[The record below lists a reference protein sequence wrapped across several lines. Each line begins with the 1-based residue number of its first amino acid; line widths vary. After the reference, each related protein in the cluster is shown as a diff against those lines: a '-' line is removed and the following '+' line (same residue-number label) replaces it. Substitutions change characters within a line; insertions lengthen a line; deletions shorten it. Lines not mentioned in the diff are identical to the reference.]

1 MAAHAYNAM
10 WVSEQTAFQP
20 ARTIARAVQKGER
33 ADGAWALATP
43 LQRARRHCDVPP
55 GCLAF
60 SSFLSPTPDTAKDRA
75 MQDILIV
82 SGTRPEIIKLAP
94 LYHALRAL
102 SWARVHW
109 LHTGQHD
116 EMAIQMLD
124 CFTIRP
130 DIVLHREGSTLQEFS
145 AGCRRQID
153 AVLQAK
159 DYALVIVQGDTESAF
174 IGALAGFYRGLPV
187 AHVEAGLRTYNLAR
201 PFPEEGLRQM
211 ISRLAQFHFPP
222 TSRSRTALRS
232 EGIPDERI
240 HVTGNTVVD
249 AQHWTCTH
257 HGVRRRAAGRG
268 HLLVTFHRRES
279 WGEGVRGICRAIADL
294 ARQNPGLQVLFPV
307 HKNPVV
313 REPVQALLGGI
324 ANIRLSDPLDYM
336 DMQQALADAWL
347 LLTDS
352 GGLQEEAPTF
362 GVPVL
367 VLRDETE
374 RPEAVQAGCALL
386 IGPSYDAI
394 VSHVTRLLGDP
405 QAHRRMAQVHSPFG
419 DGQACQRI
427 VSVLASHLAPAAP
440 MPLPLAA

>member
-1 MAAHAYNAM
+1 M
-10 WVSEQTAFQP
+10 
-20 ARTIARAVQKGER
+20 
-33 ADGAWALATP
+33 
-43 LQRARRHCDVPP
+43 
-55 GCLAF
+55 
-60 SSFLSPTPDTAKDRA
+60 
-75 MQDILIV
+75 
-82 SGTRPEIIKLAP
+82 
-94 LYHALRAL
+94 
-102 SWARVHW
+102 
-109 LHTGQHD
+109 
-116 EMAIQMLD
+116 
-124 CFTIRP
+124 
-130 DIVLHREGSTLQEFS
+130 
-145 AGCRRQID
+145 
-153 AVLQAK
+153 
-159 DYALVIVQGDTESAF
+159 
-174 IGALAGFYRGLPV
+174 
-187 AHVEAGLRTYNLAR
+187 
-201 PFPEEGLRQM
+201 
-211 ISRLAQFHFPP
+211 
-222 TSRSRTALRS
+222 
-232 EGIPDERI
+232 
-240 HVTGNTVVD
+240 
-249 AQHWTCTH
+249 
-257 HGVRRRAAGRG
+257 
-268 HLLVTFHRRES
+268 
-279 WGEGVRGICRAIADL
+279 RGICRAIADL